1 MTLSVCISR
10 ALLLLTF
17 AATAQAAP
25 PAEDVAAH
33 VRVVHSFAF
42 GADKHSGGARPRP
55 LMKASDGNLYGV
67 AYAGGRNDFG
77 TIYRVKPGG
86 VVSTVFSFHANDG
99 YGPEGTLVQ
108 ASDGYLYGVT
118 SSGGAGGNYPAGT
131 VFRFDPATRVL
142 TTLHTFFGDDGSD
155 PGAGLIQATDGHLY
169 GVTGGG
175 GQFGAGTVFRV
186 GLDGS
191 FQTIYHFGTG
201 PRDGGRPLGALM
213 QKRDGLLCGTTYWGG
228 ARNSGTVYCLTM
240 AGQMSVVRAF
250 PDDGGATSPLIE
262 GDDGSLLGT
271 ANFGG
276 SQGQGSLFK
285 LRPDG
290 HMKVMDLWARPSG
303 GLLKAS
309 DGNYYGT
316 VFWGGQYDKGWV
328 YRITPAGKLSE
339 VHSFNDTDGSS
350 PDGELLEVDGRL
362 LGVTEGGG
370 TTDSGVLFSIAGKL
384 TPRGKR

>member
-1 MTLSVCISR
+1 MTLVLSR
-10 ALLLLTF
+10 ALALLAF
-17 AATAQAAP
+17 AAGVQAAP
-25 PAEDVAAH
+25 PAEAPVAH

-55 LMKASDGNLYGV
+55 PMKASDGHLYGV

-86 VVSTVFSFHANDG
+86 AVSTVFSFNGSDG
-99 YGPEGTLVQ
+99 YGPEGTLLQ

-118 SSGGAGGNYPAGT
+118 SSGGTGGTYPAGT
-131 VFRFDPATRVL
+131 VFRFDPAARVL
-142 TTLHTFFGDDGSD
+142 TTLHTFFGEDGGS
-155 PGAGLIQATDGHLY
+155 PRAGLIQASDGQLY
-169 GVTGGG
+169 GVTSGG
-175 GQFGAGTVFRV
+175 GQFGGGTVFRM
-186 GLDGS
+186 GLDGA
-191 FQTIYHFGTG
+191 FQTIYHFGADA
-201 PRDGGRPLGALM
+201 RDGGRPLGALM
-213 QKRDGLLCGTTYWGG
+213 QKKDGLLCGTTYWGG
-228 ARNSGTVYCLTM
+228 ERNSGTVYCLTTD
-240 AGQMSVVRAF
+240 GQMNVVRAF
-250 PDDGGATSPLIE
+250 PDDGGSTSPLIE

-290 HMKVMDLWARPSG
+290 RMKVMDLWARPSG

-328 YRITPAGKLSE
+328 YRITPQGTLIE

-370 TTDSGVLFSIAGKL
+370 DTDSGVLFGIAGKL
-384 TPRGKR
+384 APREARR